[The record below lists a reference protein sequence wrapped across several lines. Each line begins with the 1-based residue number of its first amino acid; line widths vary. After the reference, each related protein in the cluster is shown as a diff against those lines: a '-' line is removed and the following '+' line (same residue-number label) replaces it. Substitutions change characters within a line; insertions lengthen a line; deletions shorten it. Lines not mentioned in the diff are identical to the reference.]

1 MTARTSDV
9 NGYVEITGN
18 PISKIGVYPYLGSE
32 IGADEPDRIYKVYR
46 PESELA
52 SEETIASFRLMPIID
67 EHTVL
72 GSEDEG
78 LTPAERKGV
87 QGALGQ
93 DIHYDRPYLR
103 GTLKLFSESAKE
115 LVRSGTRRELSPGYR
130 CRYDFS
136 PGVFDGQVYDAIQRD
151 IRANHLALVTEGRTG
166 PDVAVL
172 DHAGALCALDSA
184 TVLEAL
190 KMADETTVGA
200 PDALAEI
207 KAMLSAILE
216 RLAPKDDEEVV
227 DEAKTEVK
235 DEDKTDEAKTEE
247 VKDEEVKTEEAPKA
261 MDAMR
266 KQIARLEKQLTTA
279 QDSGAVM
286 ASIADRDA
294 LAQKLSGFIGT
305 FDHAAMTAKQVAV
318 YGLDKLGVKTDPGT
332 ERVAIDAWLHG
343 RTPDYKKPT
352 YAADTGSN
360 VVDLNKLWKEA

>member
-190 KMADETTVGA
+190 KMADETNVSA

-216 RLAPKDDEEVV
+216 RLAPKDDEEVK

-235 DEDKTDEAKTEE
+235 DEDKTDEA
-247 VKDEEVKTEEAPKA
+247 PKA

-266 KQIARLEKQLTTA
+266 NQIARLEKQLTTA

-318 YGLDKLGVKTDPGT
+318 YGLDKLGVKTAPGT